1 VVNRHTTRPVL
12 ASIFVTLGGA
22 VKYIMPFFT
31 TVIDREFA
39 GGVSRSDTHAAPSR
53 DTFPVLI

>member
-1 VVNRHTTRPVL
+1 M
-12 ASIFVTLGGA
+12 TLGGA

-39 GGVSRSDTHAAPSR
+39 GGVSRSDTQAAPSR
-53 DTFPVLI
+53 DTFCVLICSRVE